1 MRIIRCSRA
10 AIVFAAVCGIVLF
23 IAGCASEHRKD
34 KKDIKIGFL
43 IDALWEERW
52 GRDMELFTKNVKNYG
67 AQVYAK
73 SASGQKDLQEK
84 MAREL
89 IKQGVDVLVV
99 VPNSSISAKSIVDL
113 AHKNGVKVIAYDRM
127 IRDCNL
133 DYYVSFDS
141 RKVGEIQAE
150 YLVKKFPKGNY
161 ILVGGSK
168 EDDNAK
174 LLWEGQHKVLDPY
187 VKRGDIKIV
196 SETWTEGWNPEI
208 AYENVSQA
216 LRENKYN
223 IAAVLASNDGCAGTA
238 FQALSERK
246 LAGKVGLT
254 GQDADIAACQRI
266 VEGTQSMTVYKPIE
280 KLALKAAEIAVMLA
294 KSKKVP
300 TETKLNNGMVDVPS
314 FLIDPACVDKNNID
328 EIVIGDGWQ
337 KKREVYLNVPDY

>member
-1 MRIIRCSRA
+1 M
-10 AIVFAAVCGIVLF
+10 VVLC
-23 IAGCASEHRKD
+23 ITGCVPEQRKD
-34 KKDIKIGFL
+34 EKDIKIGFL

-52 GRDMELFTKNVKNYG
+52 GRDMELFTGNVQDYG
-67 AQVYAK
+67 AQVLAK
-73 SASGQKDLQEK
+73 SARGQKDLQEK
-84 MAREL
+84 MAKEL
-89 IKQGVDVLVV
+89 INQGVDVLVV
-99 VPNSSISAKSIVDL
+99 IPNSSISAKFIVDI

-127 IRDCNL
+127 IRDCKL

-150 YLVKKFPKGNY
+150 YLVKKFPRGNY
-161 ILVGGSK
+161 ILVGGSR

-174 LLWEGQHKVLDPY
+174 LLSEGQHKVLDPY

-196 SETWTEGWNPEI
+196 SEKWTEGWNPEV

-216 LRENKYN
+216 LKENKNN

-238 FQALSERK
+238 FQALSEHK

-294 KSKKVP
+294 KGKEVP

-314 FLIDPACVDKNNID
+314 FLINPACVDKTNID
-328 EIVIGDGWQ
+328 EVVIKDGWQ
-337 KKREVYLNVPDY
+337 KKREVYLNVSGY